1 MALTSC
7 VSAAA
12 LLASA
17 ATLLTSDVTPPSR
30 DYYAYICS
38 ESEDVVSL
46 VRFGPSGFEVIKEI
60 KVGTFPAEIEGPHGI
75 NVSASG
81 EYWYVSIAHGQPYG
95 RIHKYS
101 TGDDEWQGDAEVG
114 MFPATL
120 DIARSTGLL
129 YVVNSDFYGEHKPST
144 ISVVETASMTEV
156 AQIDTGAMP
165 HGSRL
170 TKNGKLLYSVNMMDD
185 ELVEV
190 DALRFSIKRRLD
202 LSAEAATD
210 PMDHQSANHPA
221 ANHEAVN
228 HEAMN
233 HEAMNHG
240 TAAKESTDHA
250 AMGHES
256 AAETPKHSMK
266 APTVEPSW
274 VSKPTASGKLY
285 VAALSGN
292 EVIEIDL
299 AEWKVTRRLPT
310 AKGPYNLA
318 VSADEKLLVA
328 TYKKS
333 NAIGFWNLETGQE
346 IAKLETSRR
355 IPHGVAIT
363 ADGLFTFV
371 TVEGVGGEPGTV
383 EIFDNVALQ
392 RVAILEVGKQAGGIA
407 LWKPPS
413 QR

>member
-1 MALTSC
+1 MR
-7 VSAAA
+7 
-12 LLASA
+12 A
-17 ATLLTSDVTPPSR
+17 ATLGRQRSLRVVVAALALCAVSATSFASDITPPSR
-30 DYYAYICS
+30 DYFAYICS

-46 VRFGPSGFEVIKEI
+46 VRFGPGGFDIVKEI
-60 KVGTFPAEIEGPHGI
+60 EVGTFPAEIEGPHGI
-75 NVSASG
+75 NVSPSG
-81 EYWYVSIAHGQPYG
+81 KYWYVSIAHGQPFG

-120 DIARSTGLL
+120 DIAGTTGLL
-129 YVVNSDFYGEHKPST
+129 YVVNSDFYGDHEPST

-170 TKNGKLLYSVNMMDD
+170 SNGGKLLYSVNMMDD

-190 DALRFSIKRRLD
+190 DALRFNIKRRLP
-202 LSAEAATD
+202 LSADGESRS
-210 PMDHQSANHPA
+210 MDHGSMDHGSMDHGSMDHGSMDHGSMEHGAADQDKPA
-221 ANHEAVN
+221 AMPQH
-228 HEAMN
+228 
-233 HEAMNHG
+233 
-240 TAAKESTDHA
+240 T
-250 AMGHES
+250 
-256 AAETPKHSMK
+256 MK
-266 APTVEPSW
+266 APTVEPAW

-292 EVIEIDL
+292 EIVEVDIAD
-299 AEWKVTRRLPT
+299 WTVTRRLPT
-310 AKGPYNLA
+310 AKGPYNVA
-318 VSADEKLLVA
+318 VTADEKLLVA

-333 NAIGFWNLETGQE
+333 NSVGFWNLETGEE
-346 IAKLETSRR
+346 IAKLETNRR

-383 EIFDNVALQ
+383 EVFDNRALQ
-392 RVAILEVGKQAGGIA
+392 RVATLEVGKQAGGIA
-407 LWKPPS
+407 LWQPPKKP
-413 QR
+413 